1 MKLKGG
7 IFLVPALIVL
17 LTLFSAENSLAQT
30 DRSLDTEI
38 VRAPHVNFNLGAF
51 VPLSDLNSRFGA
63 FATVGASFGV
73 KTESNSYWGVR
84 AIYLTGAEAQEPG
97 LLQNLT
103 TETGEIIDN
112 EGDVAFIN
120 VSGRGAIFGLN
131 YGRIFPDA
139 LPLPKS
145 NPNSGL
151 FIRGGLGSIH
161 HKIGYDF
168 TENRITQ
175 LEDPFLQGYDR
186 LTWGAYASG
195 FLGYFHM
202 ATNKRINFYA
212 GIWGFAAHTHPLRTI
227 NLDTGLTDQGPRL
240 DAGLG
245 LEFGWT
251 LHIYKRAPKEY
262 WY

>member
-1 MKLKGG
+1 MKLIGG
-7 IFLVPALIVL
+7 NFIVAVFMAIFM
-17 LTLFSAENSLAQT
+17 LFSAENSLAQT
-30 DRSLDTEI
+30 DRSLDTDI
-38 VRAPHVNFNLGAF
+38 VRAPHVNFNLGTF
-51 VPLSDLNSRFGA
+51 VPLADLNSRFGT
-63 FATVGASFGV
+63 FATVGGSFGI
-73 KTESNSYWGVR
+73 KTESNTYWGIR
-84 AIYLTGAEAQEPG
+84 ATYLTGAEAQEPG

-103 TETGEIIDN
+103 SSANEIIDN
-112 EGDVAFIN
+112 EGDVAFIR
-120 VSGRGAIFGLN
+120 VSGRGAIFGAHF
-131 YGRIFPDA
+131 GKVFPNA
-139 LPLPKS
+139 LPLPNS

-175 LEDPFLQGYDR
+175 LEDPYLQGYDR

-202 ATNKRINFYA
+202 ATNKRINFYT
-212 GIWGFAAHTHPLRTI
+212 GLWGFAAYTQPLRTI
-227 NLDTGLTDQGPRL
+227 NLDTGLSDQGPRL

-251 LHIYKRAPKEY
+251 LHIYKRSPKEY